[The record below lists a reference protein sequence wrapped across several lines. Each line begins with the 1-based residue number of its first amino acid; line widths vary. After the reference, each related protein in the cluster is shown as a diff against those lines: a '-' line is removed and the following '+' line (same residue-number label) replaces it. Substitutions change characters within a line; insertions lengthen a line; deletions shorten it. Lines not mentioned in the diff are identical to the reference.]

1 MARSSPG
8 PQARRRLAWFAF
20 VSCVLGGLIG
30 WIAALSGLG
39 LWGLALGVVITIG
52 TIGAFA
58 RRPSSCHATRFM
70 MIYAFAFVLLI
81 WPPLGLAVGLARYV
95 ITGQS
100 LGT

>member
-1 MARSSPG
+1 MARPSPG

-20 VSCVLGGLIG
+20 GSCILGGLIG

-39 LWGLALGVVITIG
+39 LWGLALGGVITIG

-58 RRPSSCHATRFM
+58 RRPASCHATGFM
-70 MIYAFAFVLLI
+70 VIYAFALVPLI
-81 WPPLGLAVGLARYV
+81 WPLLGLAVGLARYV

-100 LGT
+100 LGN